1 MEIIIS
7 DSRVRGVSA
16 TAGEKAGRSVGTL
29 AGKYLKPTVL
39 EL

>member
-1 MEIIIS
+1 MEILIS
-7 DSRVRGVSA
+7 DARIHGVSI
-16 TAGEKAGRSVGTL
+16 TAGEAAGSSVGTL

>member
-1 MEIIIS
+1 METVIS
-7 DSRVRGVSA
+7 DSRVKGISI
-16 TAGEKAGRSVGTL
+16 TAGEKAGRLVGAL